1 MRMRIPIAIF
11 ALSLIS
17 SVAGAPAWAQL
28 AVSDAPVEANTTT
41 MVGQL
46 NTANGALASIATA
59 DQAVAASVT
68 TPCDAGLYTGV
79 AQYLDG
85 LDGLL
90 TGAGLSPSAMA
101 AVFAGWLP
109 LPLDVVPTASSIAT
123 LGLGTYEA
131 AVQVAQSQ
139 AADFDAEN
147 TYLASIESQNVGA
160 AGVLC
165 AMQVQTEAQL
175 AVAAQLQM
183 LRQLLVTS
191 ITVNALDHAET
202 LNERAQSAATTAQA
216 INLGVSPQ

>member
-1 MRMRIPIAIF
+1 MRMRMRIPIAIF

-17 SVAGAPAWAQL
+17 APAHAQL

-46 NTANGALASIATA
+46 TSADNTLSAIASSDAAIAT
-59 DQAVAASVT
+59 SVT
-68 TPCDAGLYTGV
+68 TPCDGGLYTGV

-90 TGAGLSPSAMA
+90 SGAGVSPAAMA
-101 AVFAGWLP
+101 TVFAGWLP
-109 LPLDVVPTASSIAT
+109 LPLDVIPTAASIAT

-147 TYLASIESQNVGA
+147 SYLASIESQNVGA
-160 AGVLC
+160 TGVLC
-165 AMQVQTEAQL
+165 AMQMQTEAQL
-175 AVAAQLQM
+175 ALAAQLQM

-191 ITVNALDHAET
+191 ITVDALDHAET